1 MINAE
6 VPAAVNLCESL
17 ILWTLGVLAAEE
29 MVINY
34 TYTDLGCKIIIL
46 DIGAPMSIAG
56 VSWMAQYLKEFNLT
70 IKEMKQ
76 VKFNKPFVLGPSK
89 RYLSQTL
96 VELLV
101 LVMRLDGKE
110 DVLIIKTYLMDA
122 KVPFLCG
129 KQTLEN
135 WNFRIYVRDKNLEIE
150 YNTYGS
156 RMKIKMIDVR

>member
-17 ILWTLGVLAAEE
+17 ILWILGVLVAEE

-34 TYTDLGCKIIIL
+34 TYTDLRCQIMIL
-46 DIGAPMSIAG
+46 DIGAPVSIAG

-101 LVMRLDGKE
+101 LVTGLD
-110 DVLIIKTYLMDA
+110 
-122 KVPFLCG
+122 
-129 KQTLEN
+129 
-135 WNFRIYVRDKNLEIE
+135 R
-150 YNTYGS
+150 
-156 RMKIKMIDVR
+156 